1 MPLLQSFRA
10 NTHGGVMIDLPRI
23 SPPITTL
30 DHQPNNSTSNYPSS
44 TPSTSLPSFAAF
56 KEHATTRTDDVDGP
70 EIAPMSSRLSCHSCT
85 KLQPWVRDVAVAVA
99 ELDESVQTYCNKSV
113 TRVGQPCHTDDRS
126 IIVGSFLS
134 WMVSLTHVGRAL
146 RFQMTT

>member
-10 NTHGGVMIDLPRI
+10 NTNGGVMVDLPRI
-23 SPPITTL
+23 SPPITAL
-30 DHQPNNSTSNYPSS
+30 DHQPSNNSTTNYPVS

-56 KEHATTRTDDVDGP
+56 KEHAATRTDDVDGP

-113 TRVGQPCHTDDRS
+113 NRVSDTSALNDRS
-126 IIVGSFLS
+126 NTRCSPAAVDVLAN
-134 WMVSLTHVGRAL
+134 TGR
-146 RFQMTT
+146 